1 VRIESEIKKWGNSLA
16 LRITGVMADLPGLN
30 EGTKVEVEVTKDSLV
45 IKRAVKARRKLKL
58 PYNEKELIAG
68 LTPKKAHADL
78 LPTLIKREID
88 L

>member
-16 LRITGVMADLPGLN
+16 LRITGVMADLPRLN

-45 IKRAVKARRKLKL
+45 IKRAVKARRKLEL

-78 LPTLIKREID
+78 LPALIQREIE